1 MTQLA
6 WLFGGYRKNLAVFP
20 TFSYQ
25 FSNCHVTV
33 LITAMLCY
41 AHCSEILAD
50 FLMNMRE
57 TKLRGYK
64 SAFMLSVVN
73 NELFKDKG
81 VFYIMPTM
89 VTTAV
94 LWYVKGLALLLLY

>member
-1 MTQLA
+1 MLQCL
-6 WLFGGYRKNLAVFP
+6 L
-20 TFSYQ
+20 
-25 FSNCHVTV
+25 
-33 LITAMLCY
+33 LCY

-64 SAFMLSVVN
+64 SAFMMSVVN

-81 VFYIMPTM
+81 VFCIMPTM
-89 VTTAV
+89 VITAAV
-94 LWYVKGLALLLLY
+94 WYVKHFKGVALLLLLGSMIVVSY